1 MFSCF
6 IKLIYGYL
14 QDGKPPPKN
23 MLNNSSGEISARN
36 KANKI
41 NIAAPSCL
49 FLKITLFK
57 GI

>member
-1 MFSCF
+1 MFYK
-6 IKLIYGYL
+6 IDTYGYL